1 MSPGSMTAR
10 PRLFPLLLVVAAVIL
25 VPAIAFASSPD
36 PRWLEGVCNDADGDD
51 LLSLVDDIDAT
62 DAAYLPHMSP
72 PPHFYKAAFTLRPS
86 MTSSD
91 PANRFTRGPP
101 LRPVYM
107 LNTTRSRLLL
117 PCQPLH
123 LPQPPRPTRA
133 DTIQAVFQ
141 NGVALVLQS
150 LLLDRPLVRELPDAI
165 VNNSP
170 LHRSERRCGQTQSSS
185 LRGGCHGQEEE
196 SRLQNRA

>member
-1 MSPGSMTAR
+1 MSPG
-10 PRLFPLLLVVAAVIL
+10 RLFPLLLVVAAVIL
-25 VPAIAFASSPD
+25 VPAIACASSPD

-62 DAAYLPHMSP
+62 DAACLPHMSP

-86 MTSSD
+86 MTSSH

-107 LNTTRSRLLL
+107 PNTTRSPLPL

-141 NGVALVLQS
+141 NGVALAPKS
-150 LLLDRPLVRELPDAI
+150 LLLDRPLVRELPNAI
-165 VNNSP
+165 VNNSL
-170 LHRSERRCGQTQSSS
+170 LHRPERRCGQTQSSS
-185 LRGGCHGQEEE
+185 LRGGCHGQEDE
-196 SRLQNRA
+196 SRHQNRA